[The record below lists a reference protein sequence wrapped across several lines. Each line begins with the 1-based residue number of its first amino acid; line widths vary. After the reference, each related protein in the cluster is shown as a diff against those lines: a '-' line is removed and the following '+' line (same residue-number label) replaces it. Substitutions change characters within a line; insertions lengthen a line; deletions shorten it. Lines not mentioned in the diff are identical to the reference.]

1 MKKNWKYN
9 LCWLILMVAGFY
21 LINTLMLA
29 GVINT
34 FIENMLVTIGIN
46 IILAVGL
53 NLVIGFSGQFS
64 LGHAGFMALGAYAT
78 GIMTQTMNTAGGFY
92 LSILVG
98 VVISIVVA
106 LLVGIPTLRLH
117 GDYFAIATMGAA
129 EIIRI
134 VINNM
139 KITNGAA
146 GLFNIPQF
154 ATWDVVYIFVCLTTI
169 VTVNFIHSG
178 GGRAVI
184 SIRENEIAAEAMGV
198 NTTKWKLSAFV
209 LGAATAAIAGS
220 LYASYLQT
228 IVPSTFGIMESINIL
243 IFVVLGGLGSITGTF
258 VATTLL
264 GVLDAALQ
272 SLGVLRMVF
281 YAVALI
287 IIMIFKPGGLF
298 GKWEFSFKRLLTKKQ
313 DGDMKEAGKESK

>member
-1 MKKNWKYN
+1 MARSKLKRIRRKKSDEEK
-9 LCWLILMVAGFY
+9 LEIQSL
-21 LINTLMLA
+21 LA

-53 NLVIGFSGQFS
+53 NLVVGFSGQFS

-169 VTVNFIHSG
+169 VTVNFIHSRDG
-178 GGRAVI
+178 NGSDRRFPVRFLLADDRAIHLRDHGINQHFDLCGSWRLGQHYRHHPLGR
-184 SIRENEIAAEAMGV
+184 
-198 NTTKWKLSAFV
+198 
-209 LGAATAAIAGS
+209 
-220 LYASYLQT
+220 
-228 IVPSTFGIMESINIL
+228 FGR
-243 IFVVLGGLGSITGTF
+243 GP
-258 VATTLL
+258 A
-264 GVLDAALQ
+264 
-272 SLGVLRMVF
+272 
-281 YAVALI
+281 
-287 IIMIFKPGGLF
+287 KPGRFADGLLRGRF
-298 GKWEFSFKRLLTKKQ
+298 DHHHDLQARRSVW
-313 DGDMKEAGKESK
+313 

>member
-1 MKKNWKYN
+1 
-9 LCWLILMVAGFY
+9 
-21 LINTLMLA
+21 MLA

-78 GIMTQTMNTAGGFY
+78 GIMTQTMHTAGGFY
-92 LSILVG
+92 LSVLVG

-106 LLVGIPTLRLH
+106 LLGGIPTLRLH

-169 VTVNFIHSG
+169 VTVNFIHSRD
-178 GGRAVI
+178 GRAVI
-184 SIRENEIAAEAMGV
+184 SIREFDFAAEALGG
-198 NTTKWKLSAFV
+198 NTTKW
-209 LGAATAAIAGS
+209 
-220 LYASYLQT
+220 
-228 IVPSTFGIMESINIL
+228 
-243 IFVVLGGLGSITGTF
+243 
-258 VATTLL
+258 
-264 GVLDAALQ
+264 
-272 SLGVLRMVF
+272 
-281 YAVALI
+281 
-287 IIMIFKPGGLF
+287 
-298 GKWEFSFKRLLTKKQ
+298 
-313 DGDMKEAGKESK
+313 

>member
-1 MKKNWKYN
+1 MKKNLKYN
-9 LCWLILMVAGFY
+9 LCWLVLMVAGFY
-21 LINTLMLA
+21 LINTLMLT

-53 NLVIGFSGQFS
+53 NLIIGFSGQFS

-78 GIMTQTMNTAGGFY
+78 GIMTQTMNSAGGFY

-98 VVISIVVA
+98 VVISIIVA
-106 LLVGIPTLRLH
+106 LIVGIPTLRLH

-154 ATWDVVYIFVCLTTI
+154 ATWDIVYIFVCLTTI
-169 VTVNFIHSG
+169 VTVNFIHSKN
-178 GGRAVI
+178 GRAVI

-228 IVPSTFGIMESINIL
+228 IVPSSFGIMESITI
-243 IFVVLGGLGSITGTF
+243 
-258 VATTLL
+258 
-264 GVLDAALQ
+264 
-272 SLGVLRMVF
+272 
-281 YAVALI
+281 
-287 IIMIFKPGGLF
+287 
-298 GKWEFSFKRLLTKKQ
+298 
-313 DGDMKEAGKESK
+313 

>member
-1 MKKNWKYN
+1 
-9 LCWLILMVAGFY
+9 
-21 LINTLMLA
+21 
-29 GVINT
+29 
-34 FIENMLVTIGIN
+34 
-46 IILAVGL
+46 
-53 NLVIGFSGQFS
+53 
-64 LGHAGFMALGAYAT
+64 
-78 GIMTQTMNTAGGFY
+78 
-92 LSILVG
+92 
-98 VVISIVVA
+98 
-106 LLVGIPTLRLH
+106 
-117 GDYFAIATMGAA
+117 
-129 EIIRI
+129 
-134 VINNM
+134 
-139 KITNGAA
+139 
-146 GLFNIPQF
+146 
-154 ATWDVVYIFVCLTTI
+154 
-169 VTVNFIHSG
+169 
-178 GGRAVI
+178 
-184 SIRENEIAAEAMGV
+184 MGV

-298 GKWEFSFKRLLTKKQ
+298 GKWEFSFKRLLTKRQ
-313 DGDMKEAGKESK
+313 DGNMKEAGKESK

>member
-169 VTVNFIHSG
+169 VTVNFIHSRD
-178 GGRAVI
+178 GRAVI
-184 SIRENEIAAEAMGV
+184 SIREIAAEAMGV

>member
-64 LGHAGFMALGAYAT
+64 LGHAGFM
-78 GIMTQTMNTAGGFY
+78 
-92 LSILVG
+92 
-98 VVISIVVA
+98 
-106 LLVGIPTLRLH
+106 
-117 GDYFAIATMGAA
+117 
-129 EIIRI
+129 
-134 VINNM
+134 
-139 KITNGAA
+139 
-146 GLFNIPQF
+146 
-154 ATWDVVYIFVCLTTI
+154 
-169 VTVNFIHSG
+169 
-178 GGRAVI
+178 
-184 SIRENEIAAEAMGV
+184 AMGV